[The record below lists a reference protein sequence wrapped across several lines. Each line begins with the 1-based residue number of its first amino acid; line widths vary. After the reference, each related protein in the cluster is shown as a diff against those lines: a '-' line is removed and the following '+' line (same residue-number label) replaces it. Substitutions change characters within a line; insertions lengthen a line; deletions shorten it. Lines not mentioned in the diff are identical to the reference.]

1 MRPASSGR
9 AAAARRDHQ
18 AGHVHHRGVNGAHWS
33 AGHPRGS
40 VTGAEHPSPFRPR
53 RGRRGLRT
61 LLVRYAQLIPVSG
74 WGLVHRASGSRNVAQ
89 RSLGPHL
96 AHSRHEDGRS
106 REHLPGRAF
115 GWSEVQSSTTDGCD
129 NDELCKAA
137 AAVSSLLPL
146 QPPSSAGPAP
156 SSLLLVPFQTARP
169 SRPACGRARSRA
181 PVRGGVPH
189 NLELPWDSR
198 APAGNPPDIAQGS
211 NREL

>member
-96 AHSRHEDGRS
+96 AQSGLCPLGVPCVTASLRNPSCRSGRPPAEERRPAAGVTRATLDLGAEPSLFALAATTFRAIHSCGS
-106 REHLPGRAF
+106 
-115 GWSEVQSSTTDGCD
+115 
-129 NDELCKAA
+129 
-137 AAVSSLLPL
+137 
-146 QPPSSAGPAP
+146 QPPLPDFTQPKSPPA
-156 SSLLLVPFQTARP
+156 Q
-169 SRPACGRARSRA
+169 
-181 PVRGGVPH
+181 
-189 NLELPWDSR
+189 
-198 APAGNPPDIAQGS
+198 
-211 NREL
+211 